1 MGKKKH
7 SKKKQLPVVQHDSS
21 ALVINE
27 ATLRSRIASAVS
39 GGYDNADT
47 LHNIFLDFGY
57 PTTLTFGN
65 FWNMYRRFGIAR
77 NLVELPVE
85 TSWTTPPVVT
95 GSDQFNSEL
104 EKMVTRLK
112 LWKRL
117 KGLDTRQRV
126 GRYAGLFMRVADGQ
140 QPDKPLNG
148 MPSGA
153 AIVSITPL
161 YEGQLKVLETDTNPG
176 SPTYDQPTMYQY
188 STGGVGDRDERSQSS
203 FSIHHSRLVMAAEGA
218 DDGGIYG
225 IPALESSYNSLMDLR
240 KIIGAGG
247 EGFYRNASQSVVFN
261 LKDTASANVNTEL
274 LGQFNEKFDEFTK
287 DRMRKAMWTPG
298 LEAKVLEAILPN
310 PEHFFL
316 NALQDVAASCK
327 IPSTIL
333 IGQQTGRLAS
343 NEDSRGYLSGI
354 NSRRTNY
361 LDEMLSD
368 FIDWCITYGALP
380 SSEYTILWDDLLAV
394 SDQERLEN
402 ARQCANIN
410 RENYQSGGEMV
421 FSSTEIRKKA
431 GFSGEAEG
439 DIEVDIPDETLPED
453 VDG

>member
-1 MGKKKH
+1 MAKKKH
-7 SKKKQLPVVQHDSS
+7 SKKNKLQQTTLP
-21 ALVINE
+21 APVINE

-57 PTTLTFGN
+57 PTTLSFDN

-77 NLVELPVE
+77 NVVELPVE
-85 TSWTTPPVVT
+85 TSWMTPPVVT

-126 GRYAGLFMRVADGQ
+126 GRYAGLFIRVADGQ

-148 MPSGA
+148 MPSGT